1 MAATSDRSICKVMH
15 DEVKPTLVIMVVV
28 QALFAGVNVA
38 YKIAYAAGMNA
49 AVLTFYR
56 FLFAAGFIAPI
67 AFIAERFA
75 RLLINFIQTE
85 Y

>member
-15 DEVKPTLVIMVVV
+15 DEVKPALVMVVV

-38 YKIAYAAGMNA
+38 YKIAYAAGMNS

-75 RLLINFIQTE
+75 RLLINFIQTD